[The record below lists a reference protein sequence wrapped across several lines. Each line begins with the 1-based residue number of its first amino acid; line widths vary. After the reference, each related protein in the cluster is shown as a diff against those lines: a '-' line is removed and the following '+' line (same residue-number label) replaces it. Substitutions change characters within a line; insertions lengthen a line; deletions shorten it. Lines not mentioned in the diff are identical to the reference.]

1 MLSFNCFSN
10 QKYNE
15 YLIIAHG
22 LFGSKKNWTNT
33 AKFLSENLNLEV
45 IVVDLRNHGSS
56 FWSDNHDYLSMAR
69 DLIELCKNFSKKVT
83 ILGHS
88 MGGKAAMYACLS
100 YPEIFDKLIV
110 VDISPVN
117 YLNSEF
123 VNYIEIL
130 QRIDLTKIQS
140 RKDADLELESKIV
153 DKNIR
158 SFLLQN
164 LFREDENNYSWKVNL
179 EALKKNIHHIM
190 SFPTI
195 QNRFLGKTLFI
206 KGENSNY
213 INVSHHSGIKKFF
226 PNFNLKKITNSGH
239 WPHVEKPQLFREE
252 IKIFFLKNG

>member
-1 MLSFNCFSN
+1 MLSFTRFSN

-22 LFGSKKNWTNT
+22 LFGSKKNWTST

-69 DLIELCKNFSKKVT
+69 DLVELCKNSSKKVT

-190 SFPTI
+190 SFPPI

-213 INVSHHSGIKKFF
+213 INVSHHPEIKKFF
-226 PNFNLKKITNSGH
+226 PNFNLKKITKSGH

-252 IKIFFLKNG
+252 IKIFFS

>member
-1 MLSFNCFSN
+1 MLSFTRFSN

-100 YPEIFDKLIV
+100 YQEIFDKLIV

-123 VNYIEIL
+123 VNYIETL
-130 QRIDLTKIQS
+130 QRLDLTKIQS

-164 LFREDENNYSWKVNL
+164 LFREGENNYSWKVNL

-213 INVSHHSGIKKFF
+213 INVSHYPEIKKFF

-239 WPHVEKPQLFREE
+239 WPHVEKPHLFRGE
-252 IKIFFLKNG
+252 IKIFFS

>member
-1 MLSFNCFSN
+1 MLSFTHFSN

-33 AKFLSENLNLEV
+33 AKFLSENLNLEI

-56 FWSDNHDYLSMAR
+56 FWSESHDYSSMAR
-69 DLIELCKNFSKKVT
+69 DLIELSKNFSKKVT

-100 YPEIFDKLIV
+100 NPEIFDKLIV

-117 YLNSEF
+117 YSSSEF

-130 QRIDLTKIQS
+130 QSLDLTKIQS

-164 LFREDENNYSWKVNL
+164 LFRDDNNNYNWKINL
-179 EALKKNIHHIM
+179 MALKKNIHHLM

-195 QNRFLGKTLFI
+195 QNRYKGKTLFI

-213 INVSHHSGIKKFF
+213 IYESHLPTIKKYF
-226 PNFNLKKITNSGH
+226 PNSNLKRITNSGH
-239 WPHVEKPQLFREE
+239 WPHVEKPDLFRKE
-252 IKIFFLKNG
+252 IKIFFS

>member
-1 MLSFNCFSN
+1 MLSFTHFSN

-22 LFGSKKNWTNT
+22 LFGSKKNWMST

-69 DLIELCKNFSKKVT
+69 DLVELCKNSSKKVT

-164 LFREDENNYSWKVNL
+164 LFREGENNYSWKVNL

-190 SFPTI
+190 SFPPI

-213 INVSHHSGIKKFF
+213 INVSHHPGIKKFF

-239 WPHVEKPQLFREE
+239 WPHVEKPHLFREE
-252 IKIFFLKNG
+252 IKIFFS

>member
-1 MLSFNCFSN
+1 MLSFTHFSN

-33 AKFLSENLNLEV
+33 AKFLSENLNLEI

-56 FWSDNHDYLSMAR
+56 FWSESHDYSSMAR
-69 DLIELCKNFSKKVT
+69 DLIELSKNFSKKVN

-100 YPEIFDKLIV
+100 NPEIFDKLIV

-117 YLNSEF
+117 YSSSEF

-130 QRIDLTKIQS
+130 QSLDLTKIQS

-164 LFREDENNYSWKVNL
+164 LFRDDNNNYSWKVNL
-179 EALKKNIHHIM
+179 VALKKNIHHIM

-195 QNRFLGKTLFI
+195 QNRFKGKTLFI

-213 INVSHHSGIKKFF
+213 IYESHLPTIKKYF
-226 PNFNLKKITNSGH
+226 PKYNLKRITNSGH
-239 WPHVEKPQLFREE
+239 WPHVEKPDLFRKE
-252 IKIFFLKNG
+252 IKIFFS

>member
-1 MLSFNCFSN
+1 MLSFTRFSN

-22 LFGSKKNWTNT
+22 LFGSKKNWSST

-56 FWSDNHDYLSMAR
+56 FWSDNHDYLSMTR

-83 ILGHS
+83 LLGHS

-130 QRIDLTKIQS
+130 QRIDLAKIQS

-164 LFREDENNYSWKVNL
+164 LFREDKNNYSWKVNL
-179 EALKKNIHHIM
+179 QALKKNIHHIM

-213 INVSHHSGIKKFF
+213 INVSHHPEIKKFF

-239 WPHVEKPQLFREE
+239 WPHVEKPHLFRGE
-252 IKIFFLKNG
+252 IKIFFF

>member
-56 FWSDNHDYLSMAR
+56 FWSNNHDYLSMAR
-69 DLIELCKNFSKKVT
+69 DLIELCKKFSKKVT

-100 YPEIFDKLIV
+100 DPEIFDKLIV

-164 LFREDENNYSWKVNL
+164 LFRERENNYSWKVNL

-206 KGENSNY
+206 KGESSNY
-213 INVSHHSGIKKFF
+213 ITELHIPMIKKLF
-226 PNFNLKKITNSGH
+226 PNSNLKKITSSGH
-239 WPHVEKPQLFREE
+239 WPHVEKQDLFRKE
-252 IKIFFLKNG
+252 IKNFFLRN

>member
-1 MLSFNCFSN
+1 MVFLV
-10 QKYNE
+10 Q
-15 YLIIAHG
+15 
-22 LFGSKKNWTNT
+22 KNWTNT

-117 YLNSEF
+117 YSNSEF

-140 RKDADLELESKIV
+140 RKDADLELESKIA

-164 LFREDENNYSWKVNL
+164 LFREGENNYSWKVNL
-179 EALKKNIHHIM
+179 EALKKIY
-190 SFPTI
+190 TI
-195 QNRFLGKTLFI
+195 LCLFLPF
-206 KGENSNY
+206 
-213 INVSHHSGIKKFF
+213 
-226 PNFNLKKITNSGH
+226 KID
-239 WPHVEKPQLFREE
+239 F
-252 IKIFFLKNG
+252 

>member
-1 MLSFNCFSN
+1 MLSFTRFSN

-56 FWSDNHDYLSMAR
+56 FWSDNHDYLSMAM

-140 RKDADLELESKIV
+140 RKDADLELENKIA

-164 LFREDENNYSWKVNL
+164 LFSCLLYTSPSPRDKRQSRMPSS
-179 EALKKNIHHIM
+179 A
-190 SFPTI
+190 
-195 QNRFLGKTLFI
+195 
-206 KGENSNY
+206 
-213 INVSHHSGIKKFF
+213 
-226 PNFNLKKITNSGH
+226 
-239 WPHVEKPQLFREE
+239 
-252 IKIFFLKNG
+252 

>member
-1 MLSFNCFSN
+1 
-10 QKYNE
+10 
-15 YLIIAHG
+15 
-22 LFGSKKNWTNT
+22 
-33 AKFLSENLNLEV
+33 
-45 IVVDLRNHGSS
+45 
-56 FWSDNHDYLSMAR
+56 
-69 DLIELCKNFSKKVT
+69 
-83 ILGHS
+83 

-110 VDISPVN
+110 VDISPVD

-164 LFREDENNYSWKVNL
+164 LFREGENNYSWKVNL

-213 INVSHHSGIKKFF
+213 INVSHHPGIKKFF

-239 WPHVEKPQLFREE
+239 WPHVENPQLFREE
-252 IKIFFLKNG
+252 IKIFLS

>member
-1 MLSFNCFSN
+1 MLSFTHFSN

-22 LFGSKKNWTNT
+22 LFGSKKNWTST
-33 AKFLSENLNLEV
+33 AKFLSENLNLEI

-56 FWSDNHDYLSMAR
+56 FWSESHDYLSMAR
-69 DLIELCKNFSKKVT
+69 DLIVLSKNFSKKVT

-100 YPEIFDKLIV
+100 KPEIFDKLIV
-110 VDISPVN
+110 VDISPLN
-117 YLNSEF
+117 YSSSEF

-130 QRIDLTKIQS
+130 QSLDLTKIQS
-140 RKDADLELESKIV
+140 RKDADLELASKIV

-164 LFREDENNYSWKVNL
+164 LFRDDNNNYIWKVNL
-179 EALKKNIHHIM
+179 VALKKNIHHIM

-195 QNRFLGKTLFI
+195 QNRFKGKTLFI

-213 INVSHHSGIKKFF
+213 IYESHLPTIKKFF
-226 PNFNLKKITNSGH
+226 PNSNLKRITNSGH
-239 WPHVEKPQLFREE
+239 WPHVEKPDLFRKE
-252 IKIFFLKNG
+252 IKIFFS

>member
-1 MLSFNCFSN
+1 MSLMVKNASKHYDDLEVLNNINLELMRGDKIAFVGKNGEGKSTLAKMIVNEINFDGDIELGYQVRVGYYAQN
-10 QKYNE
+10 QAE
-15 YLIIAHG
+15 
-22 LFGSKKNWTNT
+22 
-33 AKFLSENLNLEV
+33 FLSENLNLQV

-56 FWSDNHDYLSMAR
+56 FWSDNHDYISMAR

-130 QRIDLTKIQS
+130 QSIDLTKIQS

-164 LFREDENNYSWKVNL
+164 LFLNSFEKL
-179 EALKKNIHHIM
+179 KALYLQVLN
-190 SFPTI
+190 
-195 QNRFLGKTLFI
+195 
-206 KGENSNY
+206 
-213 INVSHHSGIKKFF
+213 
-226 PNFNLKKITNSGH
+226 
-239 WPHVEKPQLFREE
+239 
-252 IKIFFLKNG
+252 

>member
-22 LFGSKKNWTNT
+22 LFGSIKNWTNT

-100 YPEIFDKLIV
+100 YPEIFDKLI
-110 VDISPVN
+110 
-117 YLNSEF
+117 
-123 VNYIEIL
+123 
-130 QRIDLTKIQS
+130 
-140 RKDADLELESKIV
+140 
-153 DKNIR
+153 
-158 SFLLQN
+158 
-164 LFREDENNYSWKVNL
+164 
-179 EALKKNIHHIM
+179 
-190 SFPTI
+190 
-195 QNRFLGKTLFI
+195 
-206 KGENSNY
+206 
-213 INVSHHSGIKKFF
+213 
-226 PNFNLKKITNSGH
+226 
-239 WPHVEKPQLFREE
+239 
-252 IKIFFLKNG
+252 

>member
-1 MLSFNCFSN
+1 MLSFTHFSN

-22 LFGSKKNWTNT
+22 LFGSKKNWAST
-33 AKFLSENLNLEV
+33 AKFLSENLNLEI

-164 LFREDENNYSWKVNL
+164 LFREDNNNYSWLVNL
-179 EALKKNIHHIM
+179 DALKKNIHHIM
-190 SFPTI
+190 SFPPI

-206 KGENSNY
+206 KGQNSNY
-213 INVSHHSGIKKFF
+213 INVSHHPEIKKFF

-239 WPHVEKPQLFREE
+239 WPHVEKPHLFREE